1 MTIGRFA
8 PSPTGALHAGSLV
21 AALASWLDA
30 RAQGGRWL
38 VRIEDV
44 DTPRCSPAHTAQIL
58 QQLHDHGMR
67 PDEAP
72 LLQSQRH
79 PQYEQALQQLT
90 DAGLAYFFVEPLKQA
105 NAGFMAQK
113 TAQLG
118 MSSVAKIAKPIV
130 RKLVGGLDDLQIRAV
145 AAYVRRILH

>member
-1 MTIGRFA
+1 MQIHEHGPSLRFYLCA
-8 PSPTGALHAGSLV
+8 ELYRRTDTLLTQLEQDDKPSKHAAAF
-21 AALASWLDA
+21 AAL
-30 RAQGGRWL
+30 
-38 VRIEDV
+38 VNE
-44 DTPRCSPAHTAQIL
+44 
-58 QQLHDHGMR
+58 
-67 PDEAP
+67 
-72 LLQSQRH
+72 
-79 PQYEQALQQLT
+79 LT

-118 MSSVAKIAKPIV
+118 MASVAKIAKPIV